1 MDSVLVIL
9 NNQSFSWVRFVSL
22 ELVLGW
28 HCCSSGL
35 SALVLGLALLLIPL
49 GSLITR
55 SFGFSCGGCVCVCV
69 CGGGGGGGGLVVRCL
84 SAGGGLDFYFAG

>member
-1 MDSVLVIL
+1 MHFVL
-9 NNQSFSWVRFVSL
+9 L

-35 SALVLGLALLLIPL
+35 SALVLGLALLLIPV
-49 GSLITR
+49 GSLISR

-69 CGGGGGGGGLVVRCL
+69 CVGRVGGGGGGALLVCGVWVEFLFFRIIL
-84 SAGGGLDFYFAG
+84 LVLTKFSFL